1 MNVPQTYYEWVQ
13 LLNMLKTEDQEK
25 EALAVM
31 YQGKIEHQAGVYER
45 FVNRLTQTI
54 NARFSMALD
63 NFQKALNN
71 NNDNF
76 EKVISQAL
84 DRIAADMGLIPQLAA
99 LPALKDKEIE
109 ELSKL
114 IQQEMNRIGESL
126 TKSAQADRSGKLLSI
141 LRNKGF
147 QV

>member
-1 MNVPQTYYEWVQ
+1 
-13 LLNMLKTEDQEK
+13 
-25 EALAVM
+25 
-31 YQGKIEHQAGVYER
+31 
-45 FVNRLTQTI
+45 
-54 NARFSMALD
+54 MALD
-63 NFQKALNN
+63 NFQKALNQN
-71 NNDNF
+71 TNF

-84 DRIAADMGLIPQLAA
+84 DRITADMGLIPQLAA
-99 LPALKDKEIE
+99 LPALKDKERE

-147 QV
+147 KV